1 MIDLTQ
7 QLDISFRLLAG
18 AVLGAAVGAEREI
31 HGHSAGMRTHLLV
44 AVGAAMFTVLG
55 IFAFGATDGPG
66 GADPSRIAAQ
76 IVSGIGF
83 LGAGAIL
90 KDGLSIRGLT
100 TAASLWA
107 VAAVGMSVGAGQ
119 YLIALVGT
127 VIILVSLWP
136 LNLIADRLHSPGT
149 TLVHLRVHLERL
161 DSLGAVWRALTAS
174 RLEIAGIQS
183 QRLGKGRYEAH
194 LDVRFRTRADLLS
207 GLQAIGSL
215 PGVEVTTT
223 EALE

>member
-1 MIDLTQ
+1 MSDLAQ
-7 QLDISFRLLAG
+7 QLDISLRLLAG

-31 HGHSAGMRTHLLV
+31 HGHPAGMRTHLLV
-44 AVGAAMFTVLG
+44 AVGSAMFTVLG
-55 IFAFGATDGPG
+55 IFAFAAPN
-66 GADPSRIAAQ
+66 APVSSDPARIAAQ

-107 VAAVGMSVGAGQ
+107 VAAVGMSAGAGE
-119 YLIALVGT
+119 YVIALVGT

-136 LNLIADRLHSPGT
+136 LNRIADRLHSPGT
-149 TLVHLRVHLERL
+149 SIVRLQVHLERL
-161 DSLGAVWRALTAS
+161 DSLGAVWTALTDS

-183 QRLGKGRYEAH
+183 QRLGKARYVAD
-194 LDVRFRTRADLLS
+194 LDVLVRSGADLS
-207 GLQAIGSL
+207 GGLEAIGSL
-215 PGVEVTTT
+215 PGVEVTTN
-223 EALE
+223 EAVE